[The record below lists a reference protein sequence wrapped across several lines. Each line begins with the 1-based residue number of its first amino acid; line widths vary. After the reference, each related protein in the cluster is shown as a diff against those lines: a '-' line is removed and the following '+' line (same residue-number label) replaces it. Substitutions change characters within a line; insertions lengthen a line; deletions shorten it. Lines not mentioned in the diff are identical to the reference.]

1 MNDKISLQDLAQGL
15 ARRKDMT
22 KKDAES
28 FVRKVFD
35 IIGEN
40 VVADGQVKI
49 KTLGTFKVITVD
61 SRESVDISTGERI
74 VIDTHPRL
82 SFTPAATLRDA
93 VNRPFADFQTVVL
106 NDATST
112 EEMEFTPVV
121 PPTEADE
128 IPLPNE
134 SVPQAAVQS
143 VAAAAAS
150 DDNAGLVVEATEPER
165 AAEPEETQEPAET
178 AEPAEPVET
187 FAPAEEQ
194 VEHHTT
200 ESPETH
206 PEQAETGQSRV
217 VTQQTVGEMSVRSQY
232 VEQQIIKQVVSSA
245 VEEELARRRHH
256 VFLSRGAVA
265 FIVLLAL
272 ILVAAAFCLGYLY
285 GGGEWHFGQ
294 QGQSAQPARESV
306 EVQPQEAES
315 VVPQTADVSSE
326 PTAEQPS
333 EPTAEQLAKDYPQV
347 EGGDY
352 WITGTLEE
360 HTIVV
365 GDNLYALAQKTY
377 GDKRCAAYII
387 KYNSISDPDRILLG
401 YKIKLPR
408 LQKK

>member
-1 MNDKISLQDLAQGL
+1 MNDKISLQDLAQGF
-15 ARRKDMT
+15 ARRKGMT

-28 FVRKVFD
+28 FVRKVFE
-35 IIGEN
+35 IIEEH

-49 KTLGTFKVITVD
+49 KALGTFKVITID
-61 SRESVDISTGERI
+61 SRESVDINTGERI

-82 SFTPAATLRDA
+82 SFTPVPALRDA
-93 VNRPFADFQTVVL
+93 VNKPFADFQTVVL
-106 NDATST
+106 NDAT
-112 EEMEFTPVV
+112 
-121 PPTEADE
+121 PTEDME
-128 IPLPNE
+128 YIPPSSSTVDSGEPLQHEPE
-134 SVPQAAVQS
+134 PQTTAIS
-143 VAAAAAS
+143 VAAAVAS
-150 DDNAGLVVEATEPER
+150 ADNAAVIVETTEVLSS
-165 AAEPEETQEPAET
+165 AEPEPEEAVEPLAS
-178 AEPAEPVET
+178 AD
-187 FAPAEEQ
+187 
-194 VEHHTT
+194 
-200 ESPETH
+200 
-206 PEQAETGQSRV
+206 EQAEHQHTESLETHSEQAEAGQSSRV

-245 VEEELARRRHH
+245 VEEELARRRHN
-256 VFLSRGAVA
+256 VFLSRGTVA

-285 GGGEWHFGQ
+285 GGGDWHFSW
-294 QGQSAQPARESV
+294 QGKSAQPVVESL
-306 EVQPQEAES
+306 EVQPQEAEN
-315 VVPQTADVSSE
+315 VLPPTADVSSE
-326 PTAEQPS
+326 PDTQQPS
-333 EPTAEQLAKDYPQV
+333 KPTAEQLAKDYPQV

-377 GDKRCAAYII
+377 GDKRCAVYII

>member
-35 IIGEN
+35 IIEEN

-121 PPTEADE
+121 PPIEADE
-128 IPLPNE
+128 IPLLNE
-134 SVPQAAVQS
+134 SVPQAAAQS

-150 DDNAGLVVEATEPER
+150 DDNAGLVVESTELEQ
-165 AAEPEETQEPAET
+165 AAEPEETQEL
-178 AEPAEPVET
+178 AEPAEPAESLS
-187 FAPAEEQ
+187 PAEEQ
-194 VEHHTT
+194 VEPHTS
-200 ESPETH
+200 ENPETH
-206 PEQAETGQSRV
+206 PEQAKTGQSGV

-265 FIVLLAL
+265 FIVLLVL
-272 ILVAAAFCLGYLY
+272 VLVAAAFCLGYLY
-285 GGGEWHFGQ
+285 GGGDWHFGQ
-294 QGQSAQPARESV
+294 QEQSAQPARESV
-306 EVQPQEAES
+306 EVPPQEAES
-315 VVPQTADVSSE
+315 IAPQTADVSSE
-326 PTAEQPS
+326 PDTQQPT

-387 KYNSISDPDRILLG
+387 KFNSISDPDRILLG
-401 YKIKLPR
+401 YKI
-408 LQKK
+408 